1 MIDIGINPI
10 AFFGIRWYGIMI
22 AVGVAVVVAWAIW
35 QSRKKGSKFTGD
47 EALMA
52 AIVGIPSGVIFSKLL
67 HVIDNIVVAKFH
79 PALAASGAVIDYTV
93 FPGQIFNG
101 GGLTIEG
108 AVLGAALGIWI
119 YSRFSKFHFGPFVD
133 AIAPAIILGQ
143 AIGRIGCTINGC
155 CYGIV
160 SSSPISFIYT
170 NPNSYAPLGIATQAA
185 VFYEIFYDL
194 IVFGILMALRGKF
207 KPAGSLFMIYLSL
220 YAVWRIGSDFL
231 RNGNPFL
238 FNLHQAQV
246 VGIVVLLITIPLLIL
261 KTRLISKN
269 KKVAAELSTNE

>member
-1 MIDIGINPI
+1 
-10 AFFGIRWYGIMI
+10 MI
-22 AVGVAVVVAWAIW
+22 AIGVAVVVAWAVW
-35 QSRKKGSKFTGD
+35 QSRKKGALFTGD

-52 AIVGIPSGVIFSKLL
+52 AIVGIPSGVIFSKIL

-79 PALAASGAVIDYTV
+79 PALAASGAVIDYTQ
-93 FPGQIFNG
+93 FPMQIFNG

-119 YSRFSKFHFGPFVD
+119 YSRFTKFRYGAFVD

-160 SSSPISFIYT
+160 SNSPISFIYN
-170 NPNSYAPLGIATQAA
+170 NPNSYAPLGVATQAV

-194 IVFGILMALRGKF
+194 MVFGILMALRNKF
-207 KPAGSLFMIYLSL
+207 KPAGSLFMIFLSL

-246 VGIVVLLITIPLLIL
+246 VGIVILLITIPLFIL
-261 KTRLISKN
+261 KTRLISTE
-269 KKVAAELSTNE
+269 KKAEPELITNE